1 MDAQSIAA
9 KWHQSVNVF
18 WPAITCPAVVL
29 TYCEGNADIV
39 DCNVD
44 ILFLLDVLSDCKRL
58 ILVCAEL
65 IFNSAPPIR
74 VVNPLIETVLLFKFV
89 FNVFVDVLSVFIFEY
104 TSLKLVSYNPS
115 LLLVDHSVMTTTNDN
130 NRKQP
135 LSLNMTDEGICFF
148 KNTTIIQNSIGR

>member
-1 MDAQSIAA
+1 M
-9 KWHQSVNVF
+9 
-18 WPAITCPAVVL
+18 

-74 VVNPLIETVLLFKFV
+74 VVNPLIETVLLFKLV

-115 LLLVDHSVMTTTNDN
+115 LLLVDAVKLFKLTSSKDTRSTKVVDADAN
-130 NRKQP
+130 NE
-135 LSLNMTDEGICFF
+135 LTFV
-148 KNTTIIQNSIGR
+148 